1 MRARPRKRRRGR
13 EIRRR
18 FSSEDRR
25 ASRRKRGGRV
35 RRVERRRRSPGG
47 KKIFFLR
54 ARLRRRVREP
64 MTTML
69 STRARA
75 RAIHAPLR
83 SPRALTGT
91 SEARHRPR
99 GEEGGRKKPEGV
111 LKRRRQVVLSV
122 MSRTTKVSFET
133 RSGKLNHR
141 PFPGAFRYSK
151 APDNAA

>member
-25 ASRRKRGGRV
+25 ASRRKRGGGGV
-35 RRVERRRRSPGG
+35 RRVERRSPGG
-47 KKIFFLR
+47 KKIFFSR